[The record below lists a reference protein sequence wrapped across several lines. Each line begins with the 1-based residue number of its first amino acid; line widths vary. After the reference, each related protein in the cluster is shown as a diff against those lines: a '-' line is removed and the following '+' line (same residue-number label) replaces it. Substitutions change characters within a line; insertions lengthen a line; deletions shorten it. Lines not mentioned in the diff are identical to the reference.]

1 MSMLLHGVAKEVP
14 CAGRD
19 NETDCVGRITESIWS
34 RDGNAAHPKTWTRR
48 GEVKP
53 GLLLRLRTPHIDGE
67 RCPAEPMPDSTPA
80 RPTQT
85 ALSAL
90 QAQLEQKWSAH
101 VRHSIRGNASADVR
115 QQRGLSMS
123 AARRR
128 IMDQASATSEHD
140 AVSALR
146 HAWGIRPGTRT
157 RRSLMRRDGDLA
169 AATDSI
175 STLLVEE
182 NVTSVSWF
190 ALVAAT
196 QPGWTPRDSSCP
208 LFARKFAAATAGAV
222 ARAYA
227 TAVLPATSTNT
238 AEHVGSWT

>member
-1 MSMLLHGVAKEVP
+1 M
-14 CAGRD
+14 
-19 NETDCVGRITESIWS
+19 GRITESIWS

-67 RCPAEPMPDSTPA
+67 RCPAEAVPDSTPV
-80 RPTQT
+80 RPAQT

-101 VRHSIRGNASADVR
+101 VRHSIPGEASTEVQ
-115 QQRGLSMS
+115 QQRGLSIT
-123 AARRR
+123 ATRRR
-128 IMDQASATSEHD
+128 MMAVASEQSVAE
-140 AVSALR
+140 AVLALSR
-146 HAWGIRPGTRT
+146 AVGIRPGTRT
-157 RRSLMRRDGDLA
+157 RKSLMQHNGDVDADAGNVSSLP
-169 AATDSI
+169 SEK
-175 STLLVEE
+175 S
-182 NVTSVSWF
+182 VTSVDWF
-190 ALVAAT
+190 ALVALT

-227 TAVLPATSTNT
+227 MAVLPGTSANT
-238 AEHVGSWT
+238 AEHVAM